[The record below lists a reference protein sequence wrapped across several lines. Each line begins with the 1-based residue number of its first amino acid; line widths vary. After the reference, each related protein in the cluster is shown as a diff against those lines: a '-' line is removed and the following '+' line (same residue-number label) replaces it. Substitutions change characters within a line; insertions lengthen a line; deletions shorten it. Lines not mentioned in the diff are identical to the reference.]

1 MQRKSLSVSLVVIGC
16 NPNQSFSTTK
26 VIISGVH
33 SYRWVKE
40 DHSSDYILI
49 RGNKE
54 AVAFYSYEGVLS
66 VKLSLIPG
74 VDLENLAAFLGRI
87 GIIF

>member
-1 MQRKSLSVSLVVIGC
+1 MQKKSLSVSLVVIGC
-16 NPNQSFSTTK
+16 NPNQSFNTTK

-33 SYRWVKE
+33 SYRWSKE
-40 DHSSDYILI
+40 DHSSDYILV

-54 AVAFYSYEGVLS
+54 AVAFYSHEGVLS

-74 VDLENLAAFLGRI
+74 VELENLAAFLGRI
-87 GIIF
+87 NIIF